1 MDRLNNV
8 LKTVREDDFVEYYIF
23 LQDDGTLETILIE
36 ANKIISLY
44 SQDYLWHKDPMK
56 LTVRTELS
64 NLLTEID
71 GVEGEYSVYWVL
83 VV

>member
-23 LQDDGTLETILIE
+23 LQDEGAQSTLDTILIE

-44 SQDYLWHKDPMK
+44 SQNYLWHKDPIK

-71 GVEGEYSVYWVL
+71 GIEG
-83 VV
+83 

>member
-23 LQDDGTLETILIE
+23 LQDEGAQNTLDTILIE

-44 SQDYLWHKDPMK
+44 SQNYLWHKDPIK

-71 GVEGEYSVYWVL
+71 GIEG
-83 VV
+83 